1 MNYVTGV
8 LIVSLVVNIFLSLF
22 KIIMGIIFLSSSLIA
37 DGMHSFSDLIT
48 DIVGIIGAVFSK
60 KPPDEKHPFGHGKIE
75 YLISIFIGIVII
87 ILSITIIFC
96 SLKRE
101 VVVPNIIVI
110 LVSIIV
116 IIIKFFLA
124 HFLVRKG
131 RELKSN
137 ILVSSGKESS
147 TDVVSSIVVLVSS
160 VLMQLNINFFK
171 YSDIIASI
179 IVGIFIFKV
188 GFDILKENISNILG
202 EVDTNLEYLQLL
214 KDSLLKNFDIKKI
227 DNIKVLKYGPY
238 NKLILSVFVLPDMTV
253 FDTNLL
259 GKDVENFLKENFK
272 KINYVCINFLP
283 YL

>member
-147 TDVVSSIVVLVSS
+147 TDVISSIVVLVSS
-160 VLMQLNINFFK
+160 VLMQLDVNFFK

-202 EVDTNLEYLQLL
+202 EVETNLEYLQLL

-227 DNIKVLKYGPY
+227 DNIKVLKYGPN

>member
-101 VVVPNIIVI
+101 VAVPNIIVI

-202 EVDTNLEYLQLL
+202 EVETNLEYLQLL